1 MCARESF
8 TWLMCKCLQTSDR
21 SVQRARLMV
30 PALRQNFHNHQ
41 FTTLCPS
48 TDPHPNPNWLAGDLQ
63 QHWYMEPCKA
73 RKIRAQKSHNCKTS
87 PNFHDCREKTSATWL
102 FFQHQSRSRQDT
114 RRFRG
119 GTPFEDESPGR
130 TWPWEILI
138 SNLLWENHLSFVG
151 KPSIKFYK

>member
-1 MCARESF
+1 
-8 TWLMCKCLQTSDR
+8 MCKCLQTSDR

-30 PALRQNFHNHQ
+30 PALRQNLHNHQ

-87 PNFHDCREKTSATWL
+87 PNFHDCREKTSATSCFWST
-102 FFQHQSRSRQDT
+102 SRDHAR
-114 RRFRG
+114 
-119 GTPFEDESPGR
+119 TPAGFVGALPSKTSHLAELDLGNP
-130 TWPWEILI
+130 
-138 SNLLWENHLSFVG
+138 NLQSFVG
-151 KPSIKFYK
+151 KPSINSHFLWRKNPLVID

>member
-1 MCARESF
+1 MIQVDIVWMCARESF

-30 PALRQNFHNHQ
+30 PALRQNLHNHQ

-87 PNFHDCREKTSATWL
+87 PNFHDCWEKTSATCCFSAPVEITPGHPQVSWGHSL
-102 FFQHQSRSRQDT
+102 
-114 RRFRG
+114 RRRV
-119 GTPFEDESPGR
+119 TWQNLTLDVAASWVANMPGK
-130 TWPWEILI
+130 
-138 SNLLWENHLSFVG
+138 S
-151 KPSIKFYK
+151 